1 LKRIVKIF
9 RTPLE
14 LAEFFALDL
23 VKNIKEAEKKHAS
36 YTIAFSGGST
46 PHLFFSVLAEKYG
59 KSVNWNYVQT
69 FWADER
75 CVPPDDSGS
84 NYGMMNRLLLKKIRI
99 PDSNIHRIRGEEN
112 PESEAVRYSE
122 EIIRNTR
129 SLNDLPVFDQ
139 IILGMGEDG
148 HIASIF
154 PGHQDLLTGE
164 KICDVAV
171 HPVSGQK
178 RITITGKVINNAD
191 SITFLI
197 TGQSKAR
204 IIEQI
209 FKNNAK
215 FPASYI
221 IPRHGKITWLLDE
234 KAGRFLKRQA
244 IC

>member
-1 LKRIVKIF
+1 LKRAVKIF

-14 LAEFFALDL
+14 LAEAFALDL
-23 VKNIKEAEKKHAS
+23 VNHIKEAEKKHVS

-46 PHLFFSVLAEKYG
+46 PQLFFSVLAEKYG
-59 KSVNWNYVQT
+59 KSVNWNYVQL

>member
-1 LKRIVKIF
+1 LKRTVKIF

-14 LAEFFALDL
+14 LAEAFALDL
-23 VKNIKEAEKKHAS
+23 ANLIIEAEKKHLS

-46 PHLFFSVLAEKYG
+46 PQLFFSVLAEKYG
-59 KSVNWNYVQT
+59 KSVNWNHVQI
-69 FWADER
+69 FSVDER

-84 NYGMMNRLLLKKIRI
+84 NYGMMNRLLVKKISI
-99 PDSNIHRIRGEEN
+99 PDTNIHRIRGEED

-122 EIIRNTR
+122 EIVRNTR

-139 IILGMGEDG
+139 IILGMGDDG
-148 HIASIF
+148 HTASIF
-154 PGHQDLLTGE
+154 PGHKYLLIGE

-191 SITFLI
+191 SITFII
-197 TGQSKAR
+197 TGRSKAR

-215 FPASYI
+215 FPASFI

-234 KAGRFLKRQA
+234 NAGRFLKR
-244 IC
+244 